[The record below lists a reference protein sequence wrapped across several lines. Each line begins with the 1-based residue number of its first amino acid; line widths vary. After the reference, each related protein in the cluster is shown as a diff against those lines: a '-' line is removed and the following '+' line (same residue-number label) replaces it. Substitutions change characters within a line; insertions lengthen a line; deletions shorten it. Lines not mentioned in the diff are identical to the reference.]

1 MATSPN
7 HKSTL
12 AYSHIDGL
20 FDTSQLPHCKVFW
33 ELGYCKAILEET
45 SPRKIAVPS
54 KLADS
59 LRQQGSE
66 TFILVP
72 ASNVIAEEEAR
83 ACNDACPQRQWEE
96 MVEFLENEIESSFP
110 LKRWIHA
117 KNLLRELLQCEDLCI
132 SADYRVCFKKD
143 KKKLVSSVNKHFS
156 IVDFLNLATS
166 HSAPG

>member
-1 MATSPN
+1 MP
-7 HKSTL
+7 
-12 AYSHIDGL
+12 GL
-20 FDTSQLPHCKVFW
+20 FDTSQLPHCKVFC
-33 ELGYCKAILEET
+33 ELGYRKAILEET

-54 KLADS
+54 KLAAS
-59 LRQQGSE
+59 LRQKGSE
-66 TFILVP
+66 TFILVL

-83 ACNDACPQRQWEE
+83 ARNDACPQRQWEE
-96 MVEFLENEIESSFP
+96 MVEFLENEIETSFP

-156 IVDFLNLATS
+156 IVDYLNLATS